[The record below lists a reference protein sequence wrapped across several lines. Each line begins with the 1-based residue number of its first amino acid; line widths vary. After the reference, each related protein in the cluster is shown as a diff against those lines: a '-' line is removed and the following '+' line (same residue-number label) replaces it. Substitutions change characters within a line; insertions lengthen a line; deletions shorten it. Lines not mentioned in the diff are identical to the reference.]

1 VRPADSV
8 TLWYRVRDVE
18 AARAWYERTLHFQE
32 TYRDPEGD
40 WIELTRAGTHIALA
54 QGEPDP
60 EGPVAHVEVADV
72 RAEAD
77 RLRGEGVD
85 VGVVLELHGQ
95 IRLLEV
101 TDPDGNRLELGQ
113 EL

>member
-1 VRPADSV
+1 VQPADSV
-8 TLWYRVRDVE
+8 TLWYRVRDV
-18 AARAWYERTLHFQE
+18 AAAQAWYERTLRFQE
-32 TYRDPEGD
+32 TYRDPEGE
-40 WIELTRAGTHIALA
+40 WIKLERGGTEISLA
-54 QGEPDP
+54 EGEPDP
-60 EGPVAHVEVADV
+60 QGPVAHLEVPDV
-72 RAEAD
+72 KAEAE

-101 TDPDGNRLELGQ
+101 MDPDGNRLELGQ